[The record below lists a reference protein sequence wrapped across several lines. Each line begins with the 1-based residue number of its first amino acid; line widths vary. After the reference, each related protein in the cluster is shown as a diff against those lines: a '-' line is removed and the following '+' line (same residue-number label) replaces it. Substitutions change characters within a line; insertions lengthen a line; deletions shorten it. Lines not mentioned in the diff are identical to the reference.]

1 MNYKEMLEVLKK
13 VVVEIAAVGDNDP
26 FTLELL
32 KNTVSLLPQA
42 SFVGLDW
49 RACEDV
55 DPETY
60 NAKVIVRLTLTGPLG
75 EDLTIERFNVV
86 EFYAIMNHVD
96 FEYVVADGR
105 RSNPVIDY
113 LCQFDVIDPD
123 GDQVDIVDYAS
134 HEEIDVCVDFFLC
147 SEKMIVLNRHAAWYE
162 LDDRLE
168 AIPLIVR
175 SNE

>member
-60 NAKVIVRLTLTGPLG
+60 NAKVIVRLTLL
-75 EDLTIERFNVV
+75 
-86 EFYAIMNHVD
+86 
-96 FEYVVADGR
+96 
-105 RSNPVIDY
+105 S
-113 LCQFDVIDPD
+113 
-123 GDQVDIVDYAS
+123 
-134 HEEIDVCVDFFLC
+134 
-147 SEKMIVLNRHAAWYE
+147 
-162 LDDRLE
+162 
-168 AIPLIVR
+168 LIHI
-175 SNE
+175 